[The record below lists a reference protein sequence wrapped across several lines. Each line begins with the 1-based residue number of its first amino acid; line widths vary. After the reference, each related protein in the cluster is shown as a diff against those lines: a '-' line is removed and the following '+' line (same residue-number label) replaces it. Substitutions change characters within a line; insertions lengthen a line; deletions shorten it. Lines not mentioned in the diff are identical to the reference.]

1 MQPTARENSM
11 ENPSNVDKGYSVNQG
26 MGVDIVHRNNITIE
40 CNANMLELIAE
51 TEELNANMGPKN
63 MLIGQSNTE
72 INERVDKVMDQI
84 ENIEGLLGLTPVES
98 SEHVVF
104 NSNTLLDKDGPS
116 NFKPEGTWTRINRME
131 FGLGGFT
138 IAITIP
144 RLGKRSS
151 REMQE
156 GQVDVQATKRG
167 KVGSDDGST
176 DFISVRVESHPY
188 QEP

>member
-1 MQPTARENSM
+1 
-11 ENPSNVDKGYSVNQG
+11 
-26 MGVDIVHRNNITIE
+26 
-40 CNANMLELIAE
+40 
-51 TEELNANMGPKN
+51 

-84 ENIEGLLGLTPVES
+84 ENIKGLLGLTPVES

-104 NSNTLLDKDGPS
+104 DSNTLLDKDGPS
-116 NFKPEGTWTRINRME
+116 NFKPEGTWTWINRME

-138 IAITIP
+138 IAINIP

-156 GQVDVQATKRG
+156 GKLMFKLLKEVKWVVMMEALILYR
-167 KVGSDDGST
+167 
-176 DFISVRVESHPY
+176 
-188 QEP
+188 